1 MTENDLKAAD
11 NGFELLK
18 QDPGVPDGFRAPKE
32 GEIFKCPTL
41 ASTLRKLASHGKAGF
56 YEGSIAEAI
65 VHATQQ
71 RGGFL
76 TLEDLKYHSQVGSEI
91 GEAMPLKL
99 GDMGDA
105 SKTGACSINGLTL
118 WEHPPNG
125 QGIVA
130 LITLGII
137 QHLERAGTIPKLG
150 QLAHNSVKYAL
161 SRVPIWINAIR

>member
-1 MTENDLKAAD
+1 LTEDDLKAAD

-18 QDPGVPDGFRAPKE
+18 QDPSTPDGFRAPRE

-71 RGGFL
+71 KGGFL
-76 TLEDLKYHSQVGSEI
+76 TLEDLKHHSQVGSEI

-99 GDMGDA
+99 GDMRGA
-105 SKTGACSINGLTL
+105 TKTDMCSINGLTL

-130 LITLGII
+130 LICLGII
-137 QHLERAGTIPKLG
+137 QHLERAGTIPKLD
-150 QLAHNSVKYAL
+150 QLGHNTAKYAL
-161 SRVPIWINAIR
+161 SRVLIRINLAR